1 MSSLSRQGRSY
12 FPWEVKQ
19 NPLNICFGH
28 PYANMSTPPRF
39 GHSASLALQLLLFV
53 DERPNSHVHIRE
65 IQGYLQSLTT
75 DLSFELQVLE
85 IAKHPHLVEHFRL
98 VATPALVKVAPVPP
112 QTFAGS
118 NIVNQLKKWWP
129 RWEKAIADQGHSP
142 WQREELAPACSLDLS
157 SVDYSGEV
165 MKMADEIFRLN
176 KEQEALLE
184 QLKFKDQVLAMLA
197 HDLRSPLTAAAIAV
211 DTLELLQNKEDNERN
226 QQLKEQLFQQSRKQ
240 FKVMNRLIT
249 DILQASKNMNAQ
261 FVVNCI
267 PLCLQTLCHEV
278 LELYQDQFQE
288 KSLQLIVDI
297 PQDLPQ
303 VFADE
308 ELIRQVIVN
317 LLDNAIK
324 YTPEGGQITISI
336 LHRTTQKVEVSI
348 ADTGPGIPE
357 AKQENIFEGHFRL
370 QRDEE
375 KEGYGLGLS
384 LCRKIIRAHYGQIGV
399 NSVPGQG
406 SCFLFTLPVY
416 RSA

>member
-1 MSSLSRQGRSY
+1 MGSQAES
-12 FPWEVKQ
+12 
-19 NPLNICFGH
+19 PLDIRFGH
-28 PYANMSTPPRF
+28 HYASMSTSPRL

-53 DERPNSHVHIRE
+53 DERPNSHVHIKE
-65 IQGYLQSLTT
+65 IQGYLHSLTT
-75 DLSFELQVLE
+75 DLPFELQIIE
-85 IAKHPHLVEHFRL
+85 IAQHPHLVEHFRL
-98 VATPALVKVAPVPP
+98 VATPALVKVAPVPH

-129 RWEKAIADQGHSP
+129 RWEKAIAEQEH
-142 WQREELAPACSLDLS
+142 QLRHREDLAPVCSLELS

-165 MKMADEIFRLN
+165 MKMADEVFRLK

-184 QLKFKDQVLAMLA
+184 QVRFKDQVLAMLA
-197 HDLRSPLTAAAIAV
+197 HDLRSPRTAAAIAV
-211 DTLELLQNKEDNERN
+211 DTLELLQQKEDNERN

-261 FVVNCI
+261 FVINCM

-278 LELYQDQFQE
+278 LELYQDQFLE
-288 KSLQLIVDI
+288 KSLQLIADI

-324 YTPEGGQITISI
+324 YTPEGGQITLSI

-357 AKQENIFEGHFRL
+357 TKKENIFEGHFRL
-370 QRDEE
+370 KRDEE

-384 LCRKIIRAHYGQIGV
+384 LCRKIVRAHYGQIWV

-406 SCFLFTLPVY
+406 SCFLFTLPVC